1 MRVCVRKREGER
13 EREYRVSYNL
23 VFTLDSYLNPR
34 GLNPRLVTSLEK
46 GSLPITRSI
55 NPSIHP
61 SPHPSPLTN
70 PPNPISSHLL
80 SLPTN
85 IHHTPH
91 RPNPIPKNFHGN
103 IHSGRNI
110 SQTTFFRRI
119 SPIIPLLTTITSRNG
134 ILSIGKFFGERECAV
149 LEDEVAVGVGLENVL

>member
-1 MRVCVRKREGER
+1 MCKGER
-13 EREYRVSYNL
+13 ERERERQYRVSYNL
-23 VFTLDSYLNPR
+23 VFTLDSYLNSR
-34 GLNPRLVTSLEK
+34 GSNPRLATSLEK

-55 NPSIHP
+55 NQSIHP
-61 SPHPSPLTN
+61 SLPPSIPPSTHPPI
-70 PPNPISSHLL
+70 PQPNPLLSPTPPSSPLL

-103 IHSGRNI
+103 IHSSRNI

-119 SPIIPLLTTITSRNG
+119 SPIIPLLTTITSRNR
-134 ILSIGKFFGERECAV
+134 ILSIGRLF
-149 LEDEVAVGVGLENVL
+149 